1 MDDLCNNLVCDQ
13 DFTSILQDYA
23 RQNQPEGCM
32 DSRNFYYIL
41 GTSSNNTSVESAESG
56 GSKNSMLADDVK
68 TLERVMQSSLFRR
81 KLKYIS
87 MILG

>member
-1 MDDLCNNLVCDQ
+1 
-13 DFTSILQDYA
+13 
-23 RQNQPEGCM
+23 M

-56 GSKNSMLADDVK
+56 GSKNSMLCDDVK

-87 MILG
+87 IILG